1 MVSSQK
7 YHFKVDH
14 LSQRLMYLFSESF
27 VVPNISLCV
36 RLLACFTPEDANI
49 GIAVDHTL
57 QFYLVHQILS
67 KFGEPREFSNLRFN
81 WSVKE
86 LLVKLNNFLRQV
98 FLQLTFNSAVL
109 V

>member
-27 VVPNISLCV
+27 VVPNISLGV

-49 GIAVDHTL
+49 GIAIHHAL

-67 KFGEPREFSNLRFN
+67 KFGKPREFSNLRFN
-81 WSVKE
+81 WRSVKE
-86 LLVKLNNFLRQV
+86 F
-98 FLQLTFNSAVL
+98 
-109 V
+109 